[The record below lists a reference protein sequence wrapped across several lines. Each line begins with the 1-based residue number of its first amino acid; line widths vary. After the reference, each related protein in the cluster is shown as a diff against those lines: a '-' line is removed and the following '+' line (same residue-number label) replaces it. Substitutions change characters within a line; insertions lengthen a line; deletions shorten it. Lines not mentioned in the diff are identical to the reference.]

1 MNNGRFGPIEPDQKP
16 KKSYRV
22 DYNRLVTVLMIAVI
36 IVLGVVIFMDARK
49 EPEEIPSFPVDLDP
63 NQSVVPVAEPTVKV
77 LSPEEIRP
85 LPEEE
90 GLLPVF
96 RRANIPDKKVAIV
109 VDTFTDEE
117 HIETLLGLSGTFSAK
132 ITFFPTGIELRL
144 YPDQWMNAVF
154 AGHEI
159 ENHTFDNTRLSTLAD
174 EDKAENI
181 LLQTE
186 ILRSLI
192 GEDYMPHFL
201 RTGDLEDD
209 ADAFLHSWLKGNGY
223 MGIARYDERMPASF
237 DLVNPGAVLSYPLT
251 DEGMKALSNAIPV
264 LYENGYQIVTLNE
277 LFMYPDNIA
286 DNAEN
291 AG

>member
-1 MNNGRFGPIEPDQKP
+1 MNNGRFGPIESNQKP
-16 KKSYRV
+16 KKTYKV

-36 IVLGVVIFMDARK
+36 IVLGVVIFMDAKK
-49 EPEEIPSFPVDLDP
+49 EPEEMYSFPMSVSAD
-63 NQSVVPVAEPTVKV
+63 QSSVPVSEPTPKPF
-77 LSPEEIRP
+77 SPEEIRP

-90 GLLPVF
+90 GLLPIF
-96 RRANIPDKKVAIV
+96 RRANIPDKKVAII
-109 VDTFTDEE
+109 VDTFEDED

-144 YPDQWMNAVF
+144 YPDQWMNAAF

-159 ENHTFDNTRLSTLAD
+159 ENHTFDNTRLSTMAD
-174 EDKAENI
+174 EDKAENV

-186 ILRSLI
+186 ILRSMI

-201 RTGDLEDD
+201 KTGNLEDD
-209 ADAFLHSWLKGNGY
+209 SDAFLHSWLEGNGY

-264 LYENGYQIVTLNE
+264 LYENGYEVVTLND
-277 LFMYPDNIA
+277 LFMYPDNFG
-286 DNAEN
+286 DNTEN

>member
-1 MNNGRFGPIEPDQKP
+1 MNNGRFGPIESDQKP
-16 KKSYRV
+16 KKTYRV

-36 IVLGVVIFMDARK
+36 IVLGAVIYVDAKK
-49 EPEEIPSFPVDLDP
+49 EPEEIPSFPMNVNV
-63 NQSVVPVAEPTVKV
+63 NQSMVPAAEPTAKP

-96 RRANIPDKKVAIV
+96 RRANITDKKVAIV
-109 VDTFTDEE
+109 VDTFTDAEN
-117 HIETLLGLSGTFSAK
+117 IETLLGLSGTFSAK

-144 YPDQWMNAVF
+144 FPEQWVNAAF

-174 EDKAENI
+174 EDKAENL

-201 RTGDLEDD
+201 RTSDLEDD
-209 ADAFLHSWLKGNGY
+209 ADAFLHSWLEGNGY
-223 MGIARYDERMPASF
+223 MGIARYDERMPSSF
-237 DLVNPGAVLSYPLT
+237 DLVSPGSILSYPLT

-264 LYENGYQIVTLNE
+264 LYENGYQIVTLND
-277 LFMYPDNIA
+277 LFMYPGNFI
-286 DNAEN
+286 NAGEN